1 MTYKEQY
8 LYLKQK
14 TADSYNLW
22 IKAQNQLASDEDGFL
37 NEQLWDNLEFS
48 ASDLQKSQNEFNKF
62 CSIIRKGKFSAHD
75 ILGEEQAC
83 AELVE
88 V

>member
-37 NEQLWDNLEFS
+37 NDQLWDNLEIS
-48 ASDLQKSQNEFNKF
+48 ASDLQKAQNEFNKF

-75 ILGEEQAC
+75 ILGEQQAC
-83 AELVE
+83 A
-88 V
+88 

>member
-37 NEQLWDNLEFS
+37 NEQLWDNLEVS
-48 ASDLQKSQNEFNKF
+48 ASDLQKAQNEFNKF

-75 ILGEEQAC
+75 ILGEQQAC
-83 AELVE
+83 A
-88 V
+88 

>member
-22 IKAQNQLASDEDGFL
+22 IKAQNQLASDEDSFL
-37 NEQLWDNLEFS
+37 NEQLWDNLEIS
-48 ASDLQKSQNEFNKF
+48 ASDLQKAQNEFNKF
-62 CSIIRKGKFSAHD
+62 CSLIRKGRISADD
-75 ILGEEQAC
+75 ILGEQQAC
-83 AELVE
+83 V
-88 V
+88 

>member
-37 NEQLWDNLEFS
+37 NEQLWDNLEVS
-48 ASDLQKSQNEFNKF
+48 ASDLQKAQNEFNKF

-83 AELVE
+83 A
-88 V
+88 

>member
-37 NEQLWDNLEFS
+37 NEQLWDNLEVS
-48 ASDLQKSQNEFNKF
+48 ASDFKKPRMSLIS
-62 CSIIRKGKFSAHD
+62 SAALFEKANSVRM
-75 ILGEEQAC
+75 IFWVRSRLA
-83 AELVE
+83 LR
-88 V
+88 

>member
-62 CSIIRKGKFSAHD
+62 CSIIRKGKYSAHD

-83 AELVE
+83 A
-88 V
+88 

>member
-22 IKAQNQLASDEDGFL
+22 IKAQNQLTSDEDSFL
-37 NEQLWDNLEFS
+37 NEQLWDNLEIS
-48 ASDLQKSQNEFNKF
+48 ASDLQKAQNEFNKF
-62 CSIIRKGKFSAHD
+62 CSLIRKGRISADD
-75 ILGEEQAC
+75 ILGEQQAC
-83 AELVE
+83 V
-88 V
+88 

>member
-83 AELVE
+83 A
-88 V
+88 

>member
-37 NEQLWDNLEFS
+37 NERLWDNLEVS
-48 ASDLQKSQNEFNKF
+48 ASDLQKAQNEFNKF

-75 ILGEEQAC
+75 ILGEQQAC
-83 AELVE
+83 A
-88 V
+88 

>member
-48 ASDLQKSQNEFNKF
+48 ASDLQKTQNEFNKF

-83 AELVE
+83 A
-88 V
+88 

>member
-37 NEQLWDNLEFS
+37 NELLWDNLEVS
-48 ASDLQKSQNEFNKF
+48 ASDLQKAQNEFNKF

-75 ILGEEQAC
+75 ILGEQQAC
-83 AELVE
+83 A
-88 V
+88 

>member
-1 MTYKEQY
+1 MTDKEQY

-37 NEQLWDNLEFS
+37 NEQLWDNLEVS
-48 ASDLQKSQNEFNKF
+48 ASDLQKAQNEFNKF

-75 ILGEEQAC
+75 ILGEQQAC
-83 AELVE
+83 A
-88 V
+88 

>member
-8 LYLKQK
+8 LFLKQK

-37 NEQLWDNLEFS
+37 NEQLWDNLEVS
-48 ASDLQKSQNEFNKF
+48 ASDLQKAQNEFNKF
-62 CSIIRKGKFSAHD
+62 CSIIRKGKYTADD
-75 ILGEEQAC
+75 ILGEQQAC
-83 AELVE
+83 A
-88 V
+88 

>member
-37 NEQLWDNLEFS
+37 NEQLWDNLEIS
-48 ASDLQKSQNEFNKF
+48 ASDLQKAQNEFNKF

-75 ILGEEQAC
+75 ILGEQQAC
-83 AELVE
+83 A
-88 V
+88 

>member
-22 IKAQNQLASDEDGFL
+22 IKAQNQLASDEYGFL
-37 NEQLWDNLEFS
+37 NDQLWDNLEIS
-48 ASDLQKSQNEFNKF
+48 ASDLQKAQNEFNKF

-75 ILGEEQAC
+75 ILGEQQAC
-83 AELVE
+83 A
-88 V
+88 

>member
-37 NEQLWDNLEFS
+37 NEQLWDNLEVS
-48 ASDLQKSQNEFNKF
+48 ASDLQKAQNEFNKF
-62 CSIIRKGKFSAHD
+62 CSVIRKGKYSAHD
-75 ILGEEQAC
+75 ILGEQQAC
-83 AELVE
+83 A
-88 V
+88 

>member
-37 NEQLWDNLEFS
+37 NEQLWDNLEVS
-48 ASDLQKSQNEFNKF
+48 ASDLQKAQNEFNKF
-62 CSIIRKGKFSAHD
+62 CSLIRKGKFSAHD

-83 AELVE
+83 A
-88 V
+88 

>member
-22 IKAQNQLASDEDGFL
+22 IKAQNQLASDEDSFL
-37 NEQLWDNLEFS
+37 NEQLWDNLEIS
-48 ASDLQKSQNEFNKF
+48 ASDLQKAQNEFNKF
-62 CSIIRKGKFSAHD
+62 CSVIRKGRISADD
-75 ILGEEQAC
+75 ILGEQQAC
-83 AELVE
+83 V
-88 V
+88 

>member
-62 CSIIRKGKFSAHD
+62 CSIIRKGKYTADD
-75 ILGEEQAC
+75 ILGEQQAC
-83 AELVE
+83 A
-88 V
+88 

>member
-8 LYLKQK
+8 LYLKQR

-62 CSIIRKGKFSAHD
+62 CSIIRKGKYTADD
-75 ILGEEQAC
+75 ILGEQQAC
-83 AELVE
+83 A
-88 V
+88 

>member
-75 ILGEEQAC
+75 ILGEQQAC
-83 AELVE
+83 A
-88 V
+88 

>member
-48 ASDLQKSQNEFNKF
+48 ASDLQKTQNEFNKF

-75 ILGEEQAC
+75 ILGEQQAC
-83 AELVE
+83 A
-88 V
+88 

>member
-22 IKAQNQLASDEDGFL
+22 IKAQNQLATRWPSGDEDGFL

-48 ASDLQKSQNEFNKF
+48 ASDLQKTQNEFNKF
-62 CSIIRKGKFSAHD
+62 CSIIRKGKFSADD
-75 ILGEEQAC
+75 ILGEQQAC
-83 AELVE
+83 A
-88 V
+88 

>member
-37 NEQLWDNLEFS
+37 NEQLWDNLEES
-48 ASDLQKSQNEFNKF
+48 ASDLQKAQNEFNKF
-62 CSIIRKGKFSAHD
+62 CSIIRKGKYSAHD
-75 ILGEEQAC
+75 ILGEQQAC
-83 AELVE
+83 A
-88 V
+88 

>member
-37 NEQLWDNLEFS
+37 NDQLWDNLEIS
-48 ASDLQKSQNEFNKF
+48 ASDLQKAQNEFNKF

-83 AELVE
+83 A
-88 V
+88 

>member
-14 TADSYNLW
+14 TADSYHLW

-37 NEQLWDNLEFS
+37 NEQLWDNLEVS
-48 ASDLQKSQNEFNKF
+48 ASDLQKAQNEFNKF
-62 CSIIRKGKFSAHD
+62 CSIIRKGKHNAHD
-75 ILGEEQAC
+75 ILGEQQAC
-83 AELVE
+83 A
-88 V
+88 

>member
-37 NEQLWDNLEFS
+37 NEQLWDNLEVS

-62 CSIIRKGKFSAHD
+62 CSIIRKGKYTADD
-75 ILGEEQAC
+75 ILGEQQAC
-83 AELVE
+83 A
-88 V
+88 